1 MGPLTDSMRVQML
14 AEQGDI
20 KFDIP
25 WTTLGEYLDLVVA
38 QGSATNVASF
48 VGATTVRI
56 HEIGYMD
63 RPATPEELTRMQDL
77 VRHAMAEGALGVGS
91 SLIYAPANYASTEE
105 LIALAR
111 AAGESGGM
119 YISHI
124 RDEGRQLLPAARELI
139 TIASQANV
147 PAEIYHFKASGR
159 PNWPKLDS
167 LIALVDSARAAGLR
181 ITTDMYT
188 YPASSTGLNAT
199 MPTWVQEGG
208 HDAWVA
214 RLKDPAVRRRLLREM
229 RGDAEFDNSFVNAG
243 GADGILLV
251 GFKNPTLKPLTGKT
265 LGEVARMR
273 GTSPEETAMDLVIE
287 DDSRVD
293 CVFFTMS
300 EESVRQKIQLPYMSF
315 GSDAG
320 SKSTEGVFLL
330 AGTHPR
336 AYGTFARLLGKYV
349 REEQLLTLSEAIR
362 RLTSQPAANLKLSR
376 RGRLAPGNYADIVVF
391 DPVTIA
397 DRATFDQPHQYATG
411 VSQVWVN
418 GTQVLRDG
426 EPTGAAAGRVV
437 RGPGYRPSSK

>member
-1 MGPLTDSMRVQML
+1 
-14 AEQGDI
+14 
-20 KFDIP
+20 
-25 WTTLGEYLDLVVA
+25 
-38 QGSATNVASF
+38 
-48 VGATTVRI
+48 
-56 HEIGYMD
+56 
-63 RPATPEELTRMQDL
+63 
-77 VRHAMAEGALGVGS
+77 
-91 SLIYAPANYASTEE
+91 
-105 LIALAR
+105 
-111 AAGESGGM
+111 
-119 YISHI
+119 
-124 RDEGRQLLPAARELI
+124 
-139 TIASQANV
+139 
-147 PAEIYHFKASGR
+147 
-159 PNWPKLDS
+159 
-167 LIALVDSARAAGLR
+167 
-181 ITTDMYT
+181 
-188 YPASSTGLNAT
+188 
-199 MPTWVQEGG
+199 
-208 HDAWVA
+208 
-214 RLKDPAVRRRLLREM
+214 
-229 RGDAEFDNSFVNAG
+229 
-243 GADGILLV
+243 
-251 GFKNPTLKPLTGKT
+251 
-265 LGEVARMR
+265 MR